1 MFLGLCAWNIC
12 KIHASPHSHF
22 RLYSGTCSTSI
33 LCLESADLA
42 IASPS
47 FSVYDPASM
56 PCVASAVSTRW
67 GSGTQQKDITD
78 WVAPQP
84 QRFSFRGANRSERRI
99 DQSWFA
105 SHSLVGLPHFKEI
118 YRARFKN
125 GRSDLHC
132 YPGATSETKSNLS
145 WFQVRCQ
152 PNPHYAKTH

>member
-1 MFLGLCAWNIC
+1 MCLKYLQDSCFATFPFSTLLWDLQYLYPLFGVRRSGNCFAELLCVWSCQHALRCIC
-12 KIHASPHSHF
+12 
-22 RLYSGTCSTSI
+22 
-33 LCLESADLA
+33 
-42 IASPS
+42 
-47 FSVYDPASM
+47 
-56 PCVASAVSTRW
+56 VSTRW
-67 GSGTQQKDITD
+67 GSGTQQQDITD

-152 PNPHYAKTH
+152 PKPHYAKTH